1 MRVVDLYRGLL
12 FLYPVAFR
20 DQFSEEMVS
29 VFQQR
34 AGERP
39 GMFSFFA
46 REFFSIAK
54 GACTMWLAKI
64 LTVNSN
70 PPPSEAADA
79 TSSPVTIAEIN
90 SRRQTA
96 IRMTVASIAQH
107 DFLNARRYSYEETR
121 LKLVLH
127 DLESETPAPEGETA

>member
-20 DQFSEEMVS
+20 AQFSEEMVS

-39 GMFSFFA
+39 GIFSFFA

-79 TSSPVTIAEIN
+79 TYSPVNIAEIN
-90 SRRQTA
+90 SRRLTA
-96 IRMTVASIAQH
+96 IRMMVASIAKH
-107 DFLNARRYSYEETR
+107 DFLNARRYSYEESR
-121 LKLVLH
+121 LKRALY
-127 DLESETPAPEGETA
+127 DLESPSRPL

>member
-1 MRVVDLYRGLL
+1 MRVVDLYRSMLL
-12 FLYPVAFR
+12 LYPAAFR

-39 GMFSFFA
+39 GALNFFV
-46 REFFSIAK
+46 REFFSIGK

-64 LTVNSN
+64 LTLNRN

-79 TSSPVTIAEIN
+79 ICTPVTITEIK
-90 SRRQTA
+90 SQRQTA
-96 IRMTVASIAQH
+96 IRMMVASIARH
-107 DFLNARRYSYEETR
+107 DFPNARRYSNEETR
-121 LKLVLH
+121 LKLVLR
-127 DLESETPAPEGETA
+127 DLETETPAPGEQ

>member
-34 AGERP
+34 AAERH
-39 GMFSFFA
+39 GNFNFFV
-46 REFFSIAK
+46 REFFSIAR
-54 GACTMWLAKI
+54 GACTVWLAKI
-64 LTVNSN
+64 LTVNRN

-79 TSSPVTIAEIN
+79 TCSPVTIAEIN

-96 IRMTVASIAQH
+96 IRMMVASISKH

-121 LKLVLH
+121 LKRALH
-127 DLESETPAPEGETA
+127 ELERGTPAPGTGTA